1 VGCNN
6 FLRACFVLAVA
17 ACLVAIGLSAGGG
30 NGRSL
35 SVAACDGDD
44 GTGRMKKADA
54 LSRPEGHGKKGRLS
68 LLSSLLLPT
77 IPFPP
82 LFSPCATSNRSR
94 SDQISRCHCSLP
106 VTVIIYARLCSVG
119 QLVARARRTLL
130 NITAR
135 SGLASHVN
143 FLSPSTTTKSKSFSK
158 DTGGARKPCCFLF
171 VHARAVAIRE
181 SH

>member
-1 VGCNN
+1 VINEEERALDSKQNKKKIVGCNN

-82 LFSPCATSNRSR
+82 PFSPCATSNRSR
-94 SDQISRCHCSLP
+94 SDQISRCHCSISYCNLRSP
-106 VTVIIYARLCSVG
+106 LLCRSTRRSCAPYPTQHYG
-119 QLVARARRTLL
+119 Q
-130 NITAR
+130 IR
-135 SGLASHVN
+135 S
-143 FLSPSTTTKSKSFSK
+143 
-158 DTGGARKPCCFLF
+158 RIPC
-171 VHARAVAIRE
+171 
-181 SH
+181 